1 MKLTQIAAP
10 FVPFLSE
17 AIYSQ
22 LKLKNA
28 PRSVHLCAFPVYN
41 AQCRDES
48 LEEEMALV
56 QQVVS
61 AGHALR
67 KEHKLKVRQ
76 PLAKAYAVTANETIL
91 HALKEQKHLIMDELN
106 VKDVHFEE
114 NEGEFVTLKPK
125 PNFRILGKKL
135 GKHMNAVHKLIEN
148 FSQTQ
153 LAVLLKGDSLDIEI
167 EGESIT
173 LAPEDVGV
181 ERSAKENLVAANCG
195 AITVALDTI
204 LNDDLILEGFARE
217 LVNKINTMRREGG
230 FAVTDRIVIALK
242 TTDKVL
248 SAFKKHEEYVM
259 HEVLGT
265 QVNLDCQEGTEWDI
279 NGEPALIGITLSV

>member
-1 MKLTQIAAP
+1 
-10 FVPFLSE
+10 
-17 AIYSQ
+17 
-22 LKLKNA
+22 
-28 PRSVHLCAFPVYN
+28 
-41 AQCRDES
+41 
-48 LEEEMALV
+48 
-56 QQVVS
+56 
-61 AGHALR
+61 
-67 KEHKLKVRQ
+67 
-76 PLAKAYAVTANETIL
+76 
-91 HALKEQKHLIMDELN
+91 MDELN

-125 PNFRILGKKL
+125 PNFRILGKKV
-135 GKHMNAVHKLIEN
+135 GKRMNAVHKMIEN

-153 LAVLLKGDSLDIEI
+153 LAVLLKGDSLDIQI
-167 EGESIT
+167 EGEQIT

-181 ERSAKENLVAANCG
+181 ERSAKENLVAANSG

-242 TTDKVL
+242 ATDKVL

-279 NGEPALIGITLSV
+279 NGEPALIGISLSVIGTL